1 MASSTDS
8 TASGDLIRLEQ
19 ITLRVGGRWI
29 LPDTSWTIAQGQNW
43 VILGPNG
50 SGKTSL
56 TAALTGEVPVVAGR
70 RWLNPDA
77 IRPRDMVRLSFE
89 THRRLIARDEAR
101 EAESREEARR
111 AEQRQE
117 AADRAAKCQQN
128 RARLQSYNESRRL
141 YREDE
146 NGERVYL
153 DGPEREEAE
162 QKVRELIAEYCD

>member
-1 MASSTDS
+1 MDSST
-8 TASGDLIRLEQ
+8 SGDLIRLEQ

-77 IRPRDMVRLSFE
+77 IRPRDMVRISFE
-89 THRRLIARDEAR
+89 NHQRLLGLPDVF
-101 EAESREEARR
+101 SRHCAGVLET
-111 AEQRQE
+111 
-117 AADRAAKCQQN
+117 AAVIEKIDQD
-128 RARLQSYNESRRL
+128 LEFSR
-141 YREDE
+141 
-146 NGERVYL
+146 
-153 DGPEREEAE
+153 
-162 QKVRELIAEYCD
+162 

>member
-8 TASGDLIRLEQ
+8 TTSGDLIRLEQ

-77 IRPRDMVRLSFE
+77 IRAGHGSSFIRNPPAPDRPRRSP
-89 THRRLIARDEAR
+89 R
-101 EAESREEARR
+101 
-111 AEQRQE
+111 
-117 AADRAAKCQQN
+117 
-128 RARLQSYNESRRL
+128 
-141 YREDE
+141 
-146 NGERVYL
+146 
-153 DGPEREEAE
+153 
-162 QKVRELIAEYCD
+162 